1 MSGAVP
7 PSPLDFTLNTIEGK
21 SVSLDQYRGKV
32 VLLVNVASKCGLTPQ
47 YASLQTLYSDLHD
60 RGFEVLGFPANE
72 FGKQEPGSDDEIRGF
87 CSTKYAVTFPMFS
100 KIVVK
105 GDGQHPLYQFLTDK
119 RTNPQYGGEIEW
131 NFAKFLLNRK
141 GEVVGRIAAN
151 VDPNTP
157 EVRAQIETL
166 LAE

>member
-7 PSPLDFTLNTIEGK
+7 LSPLDFTLKTIEGK

-60 RGFEVLGFPANE
+60 RGLEVLGFPANE

-141 GEVVGRIAAN
+141 GEVAGRIAAN